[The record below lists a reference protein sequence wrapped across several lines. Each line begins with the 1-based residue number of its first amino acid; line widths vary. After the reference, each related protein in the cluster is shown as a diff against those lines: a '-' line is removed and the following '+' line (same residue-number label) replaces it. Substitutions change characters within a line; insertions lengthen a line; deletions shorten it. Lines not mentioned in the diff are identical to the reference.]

1 MRRKSKKLKVDGA
14 LRARLTA
21 LGIGEV
27 LFEFHNVGK
36 SVRVTAIDPRS
47 GTEVVTICP
56 SSHSEEAMKRTSAS
70 KLAYVLEK
78 KRKEIEGGDSFA

>member
-1 MRRKSKKLKVDGA
+1 MREKSKKLGIDSA

-36 SVRVTAIDPRS
+36 SVRVTAIDPRT
-47 GTEVVTICP
+47 GAEVVTICP
-56 SSHSEEAMKRTSAS
+56 ASHSEEAMKRTSAG

-78 KRKEIEGGDSFA
+78 RRKEIEDGGTLA